1 MKLKQINLF
10 EQFVQVSTN
19 PEYEQ
24 LRDVLNQGGYSYFSE
39 LLSELKQ
46 FLMHCEE
53 AELELAKQLVS
64 KGKVIIPHPQLLS
77 PSWAKVWDDYDRL
90 IKYKQEALRHV
101 LPAEREGE
109 WQVIIDNPFTNEGV
123 SVYPALSFG
132 EAAYLY
138 AYFRK
143 DLAKNEYIR
152 LQKITNLLMSTGI
165 EN

>member
-10 EQFVQVSTN
+10 EQFVQASTN
-19 PEYEQ
+19 QEYEQ
-24 LRDVLNQGGYSYFSE
+24 LHDLIKHGGYAYFSE
-39 LLSELKQ
+39 LLTELRQFVMRCEESELD
-46 FLMHCEE
+46 
-53 AELELAKQLVS
+53 LAKQLIS
-64 KGKVIIPHPQLLS
+64 KGKSIIPHPQLLS

-90 IKYKQEALRHV
+90 IKYKQEALMHV

-109 WQVIIDNPFTNEGV
+109 WQIIIDNPFTNEGIT
-123 SVYPALSFG
+123 VYPGLSFV

-138 AYFRK
+138 GYFRK

-152 LQKITNLLMSTGI
+152 LQKITNLLMATGY